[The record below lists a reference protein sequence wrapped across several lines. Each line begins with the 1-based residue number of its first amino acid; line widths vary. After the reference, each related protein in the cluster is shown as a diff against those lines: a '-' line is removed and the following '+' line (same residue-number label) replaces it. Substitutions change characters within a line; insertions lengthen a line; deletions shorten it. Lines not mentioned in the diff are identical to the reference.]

1 MKDLKISLHGKNKIS
16 QPVQNVNFE
25 IHKGETMALVG
36 ESGSGKSL
44 TALSIMGLLQ
54 SWNSYLNPVI
64 DGSIEFTGKDGQHY
78 NIHQMSDKE
87 FNKIRGKDLSIIFQE
102 PLTSLNPVVS
112 IGSQICEVI
121 LTHAKVTK
129 KQAKA
134 KVISLLQKVGI
145 PDAENRLSAFP
156 HQFSGGQLQRIM
168 IAMAIACNPA
178 CLIADEPTT
187 ALDVT
192 IQDQIL
198 NLLVDLQREQDLA
211 ILLISH
217 DLGIVSQFADKV
229 AVMYAGKIV
238 EYGEVNQIFTQPIHP
253 YTQMLIQSIP
263 TLDMVP
269 GERLMTKKDFVSEKG
284 KRRGELIFDP
294 TNRDDYP
301 FQQIHK

>member
-1 MKDLKISLHGKNKIS
+1 M
-16 QPVQNVNFE
+16 
-25 IHKGETMALVG
+25 
-36 ESGSGKSL
+36 
-44 TALSIMGLLQ
+44 
-54 SWNSYLNPVI
+54 
-64 DGSIEFTGKDGQHY
+64 
-78 NIHQMSDKE
+78 
-87 FNKIRGKDLSIIFQE
+87 
-102 PLTSLNPVVS
+102 
-112 IGSQICEVI
+112 I
-121 LTHAKVTK
+121 LTHEKVTK
-129 KQAKA
+129 KQAEA

-198 NLLVDLQREQDLA
+198 NLLVDLQKEQDLA

-269 GERLMTKKDFVSEKG
+269 GEKLMTKKDFVSEKG

-301 FQQIHK
+301 FQQIHKGHYVSNTFTKEIK